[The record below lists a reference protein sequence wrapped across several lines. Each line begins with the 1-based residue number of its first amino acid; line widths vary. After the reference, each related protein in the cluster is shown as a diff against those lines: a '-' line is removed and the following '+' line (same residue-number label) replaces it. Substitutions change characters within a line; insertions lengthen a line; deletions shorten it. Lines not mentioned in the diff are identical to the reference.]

1 MIRRSSNNSWHFLYT
16 HIRTHKLKKK
26 KDEEEDFTQE
36 IIFTPKIPDES
47 SSENLSS
54 GTETLLLQNP
64 VRVRLPSIQSI
75 ENHDRGTDRGIDR
88 YPALKSFETERETS
102 FIRVWSSIDHE
113 TSVRVTRDGTPLLD
127 SFLVRESMMPA
138 AKMTNEMA
146 FILAIWLLTTIAR
159 DVTSTGQRYTTSPAQ
174 DLDNTLQSV
183 PPLGW
188 VSSYC
193 RVINISAPP
202 LFMLIQQE
210 LSLDIWNIISI
221 GIFLW
226 IYQYSSL

>member
-1 MIRRSSNNSWHFLYT
+1 MIRPSSNNSWHFLD
-16 HIRTHKLKKK
+16 KKK
-26 KDEEEDFTQE
+26 TTHAQIKKIKEEEEDFTQE

-75 ENHDRGTDRGIDR
+75 EYHDRGTDRGIDR
-88 YPALKSFETERETS
+88 YPALKSFGKERERDFVYPRVIVDWSWDERTS
-102 FIRVWSSIDHE
+102 N
-113 TSVRVTRDGTPLLD
+113 TRRNPAAGQFSRSTR
-127 SFLVRESMMPA
+127 RESMMPP

-159 DVTSTGQRYTTSPAQ
+159 GVTSTGQRYTTSPAQ

-188 VSSYC
+188 V
-193 RVINISAPP
+193 
-202 LFMLIQQE
+202 
-210 LSLDIWNIISI
+210 II
-221 GIFLW
+221 G
-226 IYQYSSL
+226 